1 MIKSFLLILVTISL
15 ISCQSVKDGFS
26 LKKTNNKDEFLVEK
40 KSPLVVP
47 SIYGELP
54 KPESQGTLNQDI
66 KNEIQIKKIIDSE
79 SQKSTPTVEDQSID
93 TSLEKSILK
102 KIK

>member
-1 MIKSFLLILVTISL
+1 MNKIFKFIILLLLVT
-15 ISCQSVKDGFS
+15 SCQTVNDAFT
-26 LKKTNNKDEFLVEK
+26 LKKKPSGDEFLVEK

-54 KPESQGTLNQDI
+54 KPESQDTLNQDI